1 MTRHTLSAW
10 RAISGG
16 QLRSL
21 MLAVLIGLMSA
32 VPAFAHASL
41 VGTSPPDGA
50 VIERPP
56 EHLTLRFSEPVS
68 PLLLNLI
75 KPDRTS
81 LNLAAFEVTDRSLR
95 VFLPSSLLDGTYVL
109 SWRVVSSDGHSIG
122 GSVVFSV
129 GIPSTRSMPN
139 FEDSGRSVRTSIWVG
154 KVAMYLGLFLG
165 AGGAFALSWI
175 TRGDPSGRIPVVL
188 LVAFGIA
195 GCGLSAGSQGLDAL
209 GAPMFRML
217 EADTWHAAMDTAFGP
232 TIIIAVIVLAMALG
246 SVLSIGL
253 QARVLSLAAL
263 IGVGFALSQ
272 SGHAASAEPR
282 WLMRSMVFTHGV
294 GIAYWTGALMPLG
307 FVLASRRPDS
317 ANALLR
323 FSRTIPYLV
332 AAILVSGIVLASV
345 QLEQL
350 EALVS
355 TAYGRVLLLK
365 MSLLTALFGLA
376 ILNRWKLTAPLATR
390 QLVRSIA
397 AETLIVV
404 LIFAVAAFWRFT
416 PPPRTLSIAA
426 AADIAM
432 VHVHTATAMADV
444 TVSPGRAGP
453 VSASI
458 ALAAGPAEPRQVE
471 LVAIHAD
478 AGIGPMRRRARRCQ
492 DQWCVEG
499 LILPVPGTWVVR
511 VEVLISDFELEKL
524 EGSIEIRP

>member
-1 MTRHTLSAW
+1 
-10 RAISGG
+10 
-16 QLRSL
+16 
-21 MLAVLIGLMSA
+21 MLAVLIGFMSA
-32 VPAFAHASL
+32 VPAFAHATL
-41 VGTSPPDGA
+41 VGTSPSDGA
-50 VIERPP
+50 LIERPP

-81 LNLAAFEVTDRSLR
+81 LALADLEVTDRSLKI
-95 VFLPSSLLDGTYVL
+95 FLPSSLLDGTYVL
-109 SWRVVSSDGHSIG
+109 SWRVVSSDGHPIG

-129 GIPSTRSMPN
+129 GIPSTGSMPN
-139 FEDSGRSVRTSIWVG
+139 FEGSGRSVRISIWIG

-195 GCGLSAGSQGLDAL
+195 GCGLSVGSQGLDVL
-209 GAPMFRML
+209 GVPMFRLL
-217 EADTWHAAMDTAFGP
+217 EADTWHAAMNTSFGP
-232 TIIIAVIVLAMALG
+232 TIIVAVIVLALALG
-246 SVLSIGL
+246 SVLSIAL
-253 QARVLSLAAL
+253 QARLLSLAAL
-263 IGVGFALSQ
+263 VGVGIALAQ

-282 WLMRSMVFTHGV
+282 WLMRSMVFTHGA

-307 FVLASRRPDS
+307 LVLARRRPDA
-317 ANALLR
+317 ANSLLR

-350 EALVS
+350 GALVT

-376 ILNRWKLTAPLATR
+376 ILNRWKLTVPPATS

-397 AETLIVV
+397 AETLLVV
-404 LIFAVAAFWRFT
+404 LVFAVAAFWRFT
-416 PPPRTLSIAA
+416 PPPRTLSMAA
-426 AADIAM
+426 AEIAT

-444 TVSPGRAGP
+444 TVSPGHAGP

-458 ALAAGPAEPRQVE
+458 ALSAGLVEPKQVE
-471 LVAIHAD
+471 FVATLAD
-478 AGIGPMRRRARRCQ
+478 AGIEPMRRRARRCE
-492 DQWCVEG
+492 DRWCVDG
-499 LILPVPGTWVVR
+499 LVLPVPGTWVVR
-511 VEVLISDFELEKL
+511 VEVLISEFELEKL
-524 EGSIEIRP
+524 EGSIEIKP

>member
-1 MTRHTLSAW
+1 
-10 RAISGG
+10 
-16 QLRSL
+16 
-21 MLAVLIGLMSA
+21 MSA

-41 VGTSPPDGA
+41 VGTNPSDGA

-56 EHLTLRFSEPVS
+56 ELLTLRFSEPVS

-81 LNLAAFEVTDRSLR
+81 LNLADFEVTDRSLR
-95 VFLPSSLLDGTYVL
+95 IFFPSSPIDGTYVL
-109 SWRVVSSDGHSIG
+109 SWRVVSSDGHPIG

-129 GIPSTRSMPN
+129 GIPSTASMPN
-139 FEDSGRSVRTSIWVG
+139 FEDSGRSVRISIWIG
-154 KVAMYLGLFLG
+154 KVVMYLALFLG
-165 AGGAFALSWI
+165 AGGAFAISWI
-175 TRGDPSGRIPVVL
+175 TRGDPSGRIPVVML
-188 LVAFGIA
+188 AAFGIA

-209 GAPMFRML
+209 GAPMFRVL
-217 EADTWHAAMDTAFGP
+217 EADTWHAAMNTAFGP

-263 IGVGFALSQ
+263 ISVGIALSQ

-307 FVLASRRPDS
+307 LVLARRRPEA

-332 AAILVSGIVLASV
+332 AAILVSGIVMASV

-350 EALVS
+350 AALVN
-355 TAYGRVLLLK
+355 TAYGRVLLVKL
-365 MSLLTALFGLA
+365 SLLTALFGLA
-376 ILNRWKLTAPLATR
+376 ILNRWKLTVPPATR

-397 AETLIVV
+397 AETLVVV
-404 LIFAVAAFWRFT
+404 LIFAVAAVWRFT
-416 PPPRTLSIAA
+416 PPPRTLSMA

-432 VHVHTATAMADV
+432 VHVHTGTAMADV
-444 TVSPGRAGP
+444 TVSPGHAGQ
-453 VSASI
+453 VSVSI
-458 ALAAGPAEPRQVE
+458 ALAAGPVEPRQVE
-471 LVAIHAD
+471 LVATHSE

-492 DQWCVEG
+492 DQWCVDG
-499 LILPVPGTWVVR
+499 LVLPVPGIWVVQ

-524 EGSIEIRP
+524 EGSIEITP